1 MPDGYDFRMAA
12 MPCPAWNLAQ
22 CELYTLWIS
31 RCIAAATEQI
41 PRSIENYVTGV
52 RNKSAGSR
60 FERCLQRPLEGEAQG
75 WAEYSQPTK
84 RQRERR
90 RV

>member
-1 MPDGYDFRMAA
+1 MPDGYDCRMAA

-41 PRSIENYVTGV
+41 PRSIKNYVTEV
-52 RNKSAGSR
+52 RAGSQ
-60 FERCLQRPLEGEAQG
+60 QRGSVKDDGYKYEKCDLLPSGQ
-75 WAEYSQPTK
+75 
-84 RQRERR
+84 
-90 RV
+90 